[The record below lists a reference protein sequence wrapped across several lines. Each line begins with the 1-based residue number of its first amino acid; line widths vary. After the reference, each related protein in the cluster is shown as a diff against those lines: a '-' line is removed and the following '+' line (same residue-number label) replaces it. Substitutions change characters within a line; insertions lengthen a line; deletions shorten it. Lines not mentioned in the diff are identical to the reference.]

1 MALRRQ
7 RGVIVTNILRVVLG
21 VVVGPMAVPDN
32 KHEQLRGMSSHLDRR
47 LHDLIKPHHK
57 F

>member
-7 RGVIVTNILRVVLG
+7 RGVVMTNILGVVLG
-21 VVVGPMAVPDN
+21 VVVGPMAVSDD
-32 KHEQLRGMSSHLDRR
+32 KHEQLCGMASHLDRR